1 MSSAPAGSGGG
12 GWRAS
17 ARLVLLLLLLVG
29 CVTTYEEAPMLGLPN
44 GAPAP
49 APAAAS
55 VMIPFGADADTGG
68 QIADFYR
75 SVLLRM
81 QAASAERDLSQL
93 ETLLA
98 SYERSDLPPAIQ
110 QHLAGYRSV
119 AIGLR
124 FLDGALRQSKLLLA
138 KAGASGERPTAP
150 PPLGEPLQLELQLEA
165 LPEPVRLGGPD
176 AVDPVRFAV
185 AVTVDDSFV
194 DGGSRSA
201 STTEFVWLPADF
213 VLAGAAVLSLPI
225 AVDLGGGDAV
235 RRTVLVR
242 VDLMPGYTTVAER
255 RVPIRRTRLAAAS
268 FTQWPSGYEALA
280 KAPLAE
286 LKAALR
292 RFEPAQFARA
302 WLAAL
307 QTGPDE
313 RPEAIA
319 LLIEQVRFGGPDQAQ
334 VAMASLR
341 SITGA
346 EVPIGDR
353 DGWLAWWQQRR

>member
-1 MSSAPAGSGGG
+1 
-12 GWRAS
+12 
-17 ARLVLLLLLLVG
+17 
-29 CVTTYEEAPMLGLPN
+29 
-44 GAPAP
+44 
-49 APAAAS
+49 
-55 VMIPFGADADTGG
+55 
-68 QIADFYR
+68 
-75 SVLLRM
+75 VLLRM
-81 QAASAERDLSQL
+81 QEAQQERDLSQL

-98 SYERSDLPPAIQ
+98 SYERPDLPPRIQ
-110 QHLAGYRSV
+110 EHLAGYRAV

-124 FLDGALRQSKLLLA
+124 FLDSAPRQSKLLLA
-138 KAGASGERPTAP
+138 PTAAGGERPSAP
-150 PPLGEPLQLELQLEA
+150 PPLGEPLRLELQLA
-165 LPEPVRLGGPD
+165 AGVEPARLGGRD
-176 AVDPVRFAV
+176 AEDPVRFAV

-213 VLAGAAVLSLPI
+213 DLTGSSVLTLPI

-242 VDLMPGYTTVAER
+242 VDLMPGYATVAER

-268 FTQWPSGYEALA
+268 FTQWPKGYEALA

-292 RFEPAQFARA
+292 RFEPSQFARA

-307 QTGPDE
+307 QIGSEE
-313 RPEAIA
+313 RPQAIA
-319 LLIEQVRFGGPDQAQ
+319 LLIEQVRFGGPEQAQ
-334 VAMASLR
+334 VAMAALR
-341 SITGA
+341 SITGV
-346 EVPIGDR
+346 EVPVGDR

>member
-1 MSSAPAGSGGG
+1 MTPAPAGSGSGW
-12 GWRAS
+12 WRAA
-17 ARLVLLLLLLVG
+17 ARLAPLLVLAG
-29 CVTTYEEAPMLGLPN
+29 CVTTYEDAPLLGLPN

-55 VMIPFGADADTGG
+55 VMIPFGADDDSGG
-68 QIADFYR
+68 QIAEFYR

-81 QAASAERDLSQL
+81 QEAQQERDLSQL

-98 SYERSDLPPAIQ
+98 SYERPDLPPTIQ

-124 FLDGALRQSKLLLA
+124 FLDHASRQSQLLLA
-138 KAGASGERPTAP
+138 PPAPGAERPLAP
-150 PPLGEPLQLELQLEA
+150 PPLGEALRLELQLPA
-165 LPEPVRLGGPD
+165 GAEPARMGGRD
-176 AVDPVRFAV
+176 ADDPVRFAV

-213 VLAGAAVLSLPI
+213 DLSGAAVLSLPI
-225 AVDLGGGDAV
+225 AADLGGGDAV

-242 VDLMPGYTTVAER
+242 VDLMPGYATVAER
-255 RVPIRRTRLAAAS
+255 RVPIRRTRLAAVS
-268 FTQWPSGYEALA
+268 FTQWPKGHEAVA

-286 LKAALR
+286 LKVALR
-292 RFEPAQFARA
+292 RFERSQFARA

-307 QTGPDE
+307 LTGPDE

-319 LLIEQVRFGGPDQAQ
+319 LLIEQVRFGGPEQAQ
-334 VAMASLR
+334 VAMAALR
-341 SITGA
+341 SISGA

>member
-1 MSSAPAGSGGG
+1 MAHCLPP
-12 GWRAS
+12 
-17 ARLVLLLLLLVG
+17 LLLLAG
-29 CVTTYEEAPMLGLPN
+29 CVTTYEDAPLLGLPN

-55 VMIPFGADADTGG
+55 VTIPFGGEADQGG
-68 QIADFYR
+68 EIASFYR
-75 SVLLRM
+75 SVLQRM
-81 QAASAERDLSQL
+81 QEAAQDRDLSQL

-98 SYERSDLPPAIQ
+98 SYERSDLPLSIQ
-110 QHLAGYRSV
+110 QHVAGYRSV

-124 FLDGALRQSKLLLA
+124 FLDQAPRQSRLVLA
-138 KAGASGERPTAP
+138 PAAP
-150 PPLGEPLQLELQLEA
+150 DNATPSAAPPLGQALQLELQLA
-165 LPEPVRLGGPD
+165 AGAEPVRIGGRD
-176 AVDPVRFAV
+176 ADDPVGFAV

-194 DGGSRSA
+194 DGGSRSS

-213 VLAGAAVLSLPI
+213 ELAADAVLRLPV
-225 AVDLGGGDAV
+225 AVDLMGGDAV
-235 RRTVLVR
+235 RRTILVR
-242 VDLMPGYTTVAER
+242 VDVMPGYVSVADR

-286 LKAALR
+286 LQAALR
-292 RFEPAQFARA
+292 AFEPRQFARA

-313 RPEAIA
+313 RPAAVA
-319 LLIEQVRFGGPDQAQ
+319 LLIDQVRFGRSDQAQ
-334 VAMASLR
+334 VAMAALR
-341 SITGA
+341 AITGA
-346 EVPIGDR
+346 EIPVGDR